1 MHPALLTLLE
11 RRLPAAAVA
20 QILDS
25 AIPFLP
31 YRLAPAV
38 ADLPLT
44 ASRVGGIGYWPQH
57 LPLPVNA
64 HGQPLALL
72 AQINLGE
79 LPAGAAAAIGLPE
92 HGLLAFYIDGY
103 DDTFGMNDAD
113 LRNHRG
119 YRCAY
124 FADTTAPAYS
134 RDYWR
139 AQNPAAY
146 QDDGDGT
153 ADDDTDD
160 EDYWAENWQE
170 DPQTCLNGWLQ
181 AVGLLVSALNDPALN
196 AAWDTESTALYN
208 NSSAWLAAHR
218 DFTDRAACHAALRA
232 ACPRTHARITA
243 LDDARATQWTD
254 DALLADM
261 DAAFAARWQHD
272 PLAEIT
278 AWLTRRDKLVA
289 YIDDA
294 ALSHLWQQ
302 EREALRGFEG
312 GCAHRYHRRL
322 RMDSLTDLGAALVQ
336 DHFSGSEARVRDIIG
351 SAAATNRISRASCW
365 DDLDAMPAAY
375 YPRQYAE
382 LNRVLGYLHS
392 HAVDNA
398 PAAQNL
404 WRQYWRHD
412 PQGVLTVDWAMQDEL
427 IAHYHN
433 PALSAIWQEEW
444 RAMRDNAAAIIA
456 AAQEEQVHDASE
468 LDAILETHIPRT
480 LAALRTSFRAADPAT
495 QAHRSAL
502 EQTMLA
508 SRMERLAA
516 HFATLGFHAD
526 PDAQPAPDHAA
537 IDLFAAAFGEQLGDD
552 PAAQAAIR
560 RYISGDESD
569 PLQTALNLLA
579 QTLHDSE
586 SPEETA
592 AERETTQQYRDLYI
606 ADNDRYVAS
615 LHDDEYSRLWAEDRA
630 ALLAADITNRAQ
642 LTLLLNFSLQQ
653 GSNAHHLA
661 HYHEANP
668 VLLAVMRALNNVPA
682 DVADRTW
689 HFPIHGGEYA
699 ADRTWYFPVHGEYAM
714 IFRPPAE
721 HYLLDDSAD
730 FAAHYGMSRDDW
742 AAAHGIDPDD
752 DEWHAAISRAQDGN
766 HLGGYPFFTQRDPR
780 LDDPTLT
787 DSVLLFQL
795 DSSEEGNCVN
805 VVWGDNGVGA
815 FFIDRADLAA
825 RRFDKAWFYWDCY

>member
-1 MHPALLTLLE
+1 MLTKTLLTIAIMSAPL
-11 RRLPAAAVA
+11 AA
-20 QILDS
+20 Q
-25 AIPFLP
+25 
-31 YRLAPAV
+31 
-38 ADLPLT
+38 
-44 ASRVGGIGYWPQH
+44 
-57 LPLPVNA
+57 A
-64 HGQPLALL
+64 HGHHHSKPLAFE
-72 AQINLGE
+72 E
-79 LPAGAAAAIGLPE
+79 LPQNCQAHFKRAEACYAKASGPTAE
-92 HGLLAFYIDGY
+92 F
-103 DDTFGMNDAD
+103 
-113 LRNHRG
+113 HRG
-119 YRCAY
+119 N
-124 FADTTAPAYS
+124 TKT
-134 RDYWR
+134 
-139 AQNPAAY
+139 
-146 QDDGDGT
+146 
-153 ADDDTDD
+153 
-160 EDYWAENWQE
+160 
-170 DPQTCLNGWLQ
+170 L
-181 AVGLLVSALNDPALN
+181 
-196 AAWDTESTALYN
+196 
-208 NSSAWLAAHR
+208 
-218 DFTDRAACHAALRA
+218 
-232 ACPRTHARITA
+232 
-243 LDDARATQWTD
+243 
-254 DALLADM
+254 
-261 DAAFAARWQHD
+261 
-272 PLAEIT
+272 
-278 AWLTRRDKLVA
+278 
-289 YIDDA
+289 
-294 ALSHLWQQ
+294 
-302 EREALRGFEG
+302 
-312 GCAHRYHRRL
+312 
-322 RMDSLTDLGAALVQ
+322 
-336 DHFSGSEARVRDIIG
+336 
-351 SAAATNRISRASCW
+351 
-365 DDLDAMPAAY
+365 LDAMPAAY

-412 PQGVLTVDWAMQDEL
+412 PQAVLTVDWAMQDEL
-427 IAHYHN
+427 IAHYHD

-444 RAMRDNAAAIIA
+444 RVMRDNAAAIIA

-480 LAALRTSFRAADPAT
+480 LAAFRTSFRAADPAT
-495 QAHRSAL
+495 QAHISAL

-508 SRMERLAA
+508 GRMERLAA
-516 HFATLGFHAD
+516 HFATLGFYAD

-569 PLQTALNLLA
+569 PLQTALDLLA
-579 QTLHDSE
+579 QTLHDGE

-752 DEWHAAISRAQDGN
+752 DEWHAAISRAM
-766 HLGGYPFFTQRDPR
+766 
-780 LDDPTLT
+780 
-787 DSVLLFQL
+787 S
-795 DSSEEGNCVN
+795 
-805 VVWGDNGVGA
+805 
-815 FFIDRADLAA
+815 
-825 RRFDKAWFYWDCY
+825 